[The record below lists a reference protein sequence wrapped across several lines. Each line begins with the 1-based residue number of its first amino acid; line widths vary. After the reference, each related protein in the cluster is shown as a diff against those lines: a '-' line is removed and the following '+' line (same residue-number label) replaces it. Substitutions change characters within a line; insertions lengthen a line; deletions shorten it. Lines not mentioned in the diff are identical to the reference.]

1 MDIDEVQR
9 VRQNSGLHRARNC
22 RKPVL
27 LRMEDD
33 RRAVRTSKIGNE
45 PRALTFNEITCGAT
59 QLWLTAF
66 RKILAPC
73 NLMPT
78 PPSPFLR
85 YSPNLCQK
93 TNCSLFR
100 GTKPTICKTDA
111 KVAQNGRFENFSQK
125 SRQND
130 LRVSVMVQT
139 KKSQTRWYSF
149 GLPRHQ
155 STVSS

>member
-33 RRAVRTSKIGNE
+33 RRAVRTSKIGNV
-45 PRALTFNEITCGAT
+45 PRALTFHENTCGAT

-73 NLMPT
+73 NLCDAT
-78 PPSPFLR
+78 LALR
-85 YSPNLCQK
+85 HSQNLCQK

-100 GTKPTICKTDA
+100 GTKPKICKIDA
-111 KVAQNGRFENFSQK
+111 KVGQNGKFEKYSQK